1 MKKLKNLTFACL
13 LILGLAACADDNKS
27 SNNPPIDNS
36 ETVTL
41 EFTGEIGKENV
52 NTITF
57 TNPHAVE
64 ADLEVYIN
72 PTDSTIKIDTV
83 SSTCDNIVNNYNS
96 YNVTSKLAVGESCE
110 IKYTYTPAGLD
121 TALIKLNVDYFKSMA
136 TICPTPDTV
145 PSYEQVMTRNKYVEM
160 YIYNYAVDSNGNKSP
175 EHINIEIPVEWSVT
189 GSNAAYLNAVAHTQ
203 SFDLPAK
210 QGEYSFYNPYGA
222 SLKSNNEDYCS
233 ILNNTLTV
241 NGNNGCSLTVTA
253 TANYVESPIKF
264 SPKQEG
270 NPYYNVNV
278 NINSNYTYN
287 LLSAP
292 PFTTF
297 NPEYI
302 AMDSNGDTY
311 IYAGVLSNNEKITS
325 YEITG
330 TNKDKFKVAPTKHNG
345 CTVTDTEI
353 SIPEEQNNCFYTIEI
368 TDISKTADYTA
379 VLNTTLSTGATQN
392 YNISGCKTVDLDY
405 RELLSLSYSAKA
417 VISLRSGLS
426 EFLLQTNIPN
436 ITVYTKFRNR
446 ALYAFSPGNATVIP
460 AGTGNSPRDGPPAGP
475 PPRRRR

>member
-13 LILGLAACADDNKS
+13 LILGLAACADDDKSS
-27 SNNPPIDNS
+27 SNNPPVIDNS

-57 TNPHAVE
+57 TNPHDVE
-64 ADLEVYIN
+64 ADLEAYIN
-72 PTDSTIKIDTV
+72 IADRSIQLV
-83 SSTCDNIVNNYNS
+83 SESSTCDQITMNYGN
-96 YNVTSKLAVGESCE
+96 YNVTSKLAAGESCE
-110 IKYTYTPAGLD
+110 VKYTYTPTGLN
-121 TALIKLNVDYFKSMA
+121 TALLELNVDYFKSMTA
-136 TICPTPDTV
+136 ICPTTDTV

-189 GSNAAYLNAVAHTQ
+189 GSNAASLNAVAHTQ

-222 SLKSNNEDYCS
+222 SLKSNNEDCS

-253 TANYVESPIKF
+253 TANYVSPIKF

-270 NPYYNVNV
+270 NPYYNVN
-278 NINSNYTYN
+278 INLKSNYTYN

-292 PFTTF
+292 YSTTF
-297 NPEYI
+297 YPEYI
-302 AMDSNGDTY
+302 ATNLSGDTY
-311 IYAGVLSNNEKITS
+311 IYASVLSNNEKITS

-345 CTVTDTEI
+345 CTVTGTEI
-353 SIPEEQNNCFYTIEI
+353 SIPEGQDNCFYTIEI
-368 TDISKTADYTA
+368 TDITTTADYTA
-379 VLNTTLSTGATQN
+379 ALNTTLSTGATQN
-392 YNISGCKTVDLDY
+392 YNIEGTVSLLTIEDALLNYCKQSSQNKENNKQYKL
-405 RELLSLSYSAKA
+405 
-417 VISLRSGLS
+417 
-426 EFLLQTNIPN
+426 F
-436 ITVYTKFRNR
+436 
-446 ALYAFSPGNATVIP
+446 
-460 AGTGNSPRDGPPAGP
+460 
-475 PPRRRR
+475 

>member
-72 PTDSTIKIDTV
+72 PTDSTIKIDTAG
-83 SSTCDNIVNNYNS
+83 STCDNIVNNYNS

-110 IKYTYTPAGLD
+110 VKYTYTPTGLD
-121 TALIKLNVDYFKSMA
+121 TALLKLNVDYFKSMA
-136 TICPTPDTV
+136 AICPTPDTV
-145 PSYEQVMTRNKYVEM
+145 LSYEQAMTRNKYVEM

-175 EHINIEIPVEWSVT
+175 EHINIEIPAEWSVT
-189 GSNAAYLNAVAHTQ
+189 GSNAASLNAVAHTQ

-210 QGEYSFYNPYGA
+210 QGEYSFYNLYGA
-222 SLKSNNEDYCS
+222 SLKSNNENCS

-253 TANYVESPIKF
+253 TANYVSPIKF

-278 NINSNYTYN
+278 NIKSNYTYN

-292 PFTTF
+292 YSTTF
-297 NPEYI
+297 YPEYI
-302 AMDSNGDTY
+302 ATNLSGDTY

-330 TNKDKFKVAPTKHNG
+330 TDANKFKVAGTMHNR

-353 SIPEEQNNCFYTIEI
+353 SIPEGQENCFFTIEI
-368 TDISKTADYTA
+368 TDKTTTA
-379 VLNTTLSTGATQN
+379 NYSATLNTTLSTGSTNTYNIDGTVSLLTIQDMLQN
-392 YNISGCKTVDLDY
+392 YCKENTQ
-405 RELLSLSYSAKA
+405 SNKA
-417 VISLRSGLS
+417 YKL
-426 EFLLQTNIPN
+426 F
-436 ITVYTKFRNR
+436 
-446 ALYAFSPGNATVIP
+446 
-460 AGTGNSPRDGPPAGP
+460 
-475 PPRRRR
+475 